1 MPDIVLNPIKLGG
14 GGVCPYPAKTGIPVK
29 NQRKAIFSGNFCK
42 FLNVY
47 LRYVKNQFPW

>member
-14 GGVCPYPAKTGIPVK
+14 GGCPYPAKTGAPVK
-29 NQRKAIFSGNFCK
+29 NQREEIFSDNFCK

-47 LRYVKNQFPW
+47 LRYVKNHFPW